1 MPKARKNML
10 AAIHLGS
17 EQVHM
22 EIIQYDNQG
31 QVKILE
37 RLTRSTTMGEET
49 FKIGKVSFQ
58 SVNEV
63 CNLLKGFK
71 RLINEYRTQEFQLI
85 ATTALREAQNRQY
98 IIDQIKVK
106 TGFDVQVIDML
117 EEVFL
122 KYKVLFKI
130 LYEQELIDKE
140 EGALFTDIT
149 SGGLGI
155 TLYGSGG
162 IQYLQ
167 NIHMGTLRIKENFT
181 KKQRE
186 SLHFLDVLEEYI
198 YGSIEV
204 VADAIA
210 NHQVRY
216 LILSG
221 VETQLLLEMLKR
233 NNQKNRTNIEII
245 PLAEFQDLYSQVRSK
260 NMVQIMHEFQL
271 TERKAEMALPTL
283 VLYNKIVNLIKTE
296 QIMIPQVDLVNG
308 MVNDIVEQRTK
319 SKWLNIFNGHIVSC
333 ARMLANKYSYYN
345 NHSKFVEKH
354 ALFLFDRLIK
364 LHGYGGRERL
374 FLQVSS
380 ILHDIGKFVNLRRH
394 YFYSYRLI
402 ISSDIMGFSDE
413 EREIIA
419 NIAYYHSKVT
429 PSNNDP
435 NYASLSSEA
444 KVIVS
449 KLSAIL
455 RLADALDS
463 SHNQK
468 IRDIDVIWK
477 GNHVEILAL
486 TNEDI
491 SLEEWTFNYKASF
504 FEEVFGLQALV
515 RRKGGIK

>member
-22 EIIQYDNQG
+22 EIIQYNNQG

-37 RLTRSTTMGEET
+37 RLTRSTNMGEET
-49 FKIGKVSFQ
+49 FKTGKVSFQ

-63 CNLLKGFK
+63 CDLLKGFK
-71 RLINEYRTQEFQLI
+71 RLINEYQIQELQLI

-106 TGFDVQVIDML
+106 TGFDVQVIDMI

-130 LYEQELIDKE
+130 LYQQELIDKKE
-140 EGALFTDIT
+140 SALFTDIT

-186 SLHFLDVLEEYI
+186 SLHFLDALEEYI

-204 VADAIA
+204 VANAIA

-233 NNQKNRTNIEII
+233 NTQKNAIEII
-245 PLAEFQDLYSQVRSK
+245 PLTEFQDLYSQVRSK
-260 NMVQIMHEFQL
+260 NIVQIMHEFQL
-271 TERKAEMALPTL
+271 TERKAEIVLPTL

-308 MVNDIVEQRTK
+308 MINDIVEQRTK
-319 SKWLNIFNGHIVSC
+319 SKWLNIFNEHIVSC

-345 NHSKFVEKH
+345 NHSKSVEKH
-354 ALFLFDRLIK
+354 ALFLFDKLIK
-364 LHGYGGRERL
+364 LHGYGERERL

-429 PSNNDP
+429 PSNTDP
-435 NYASLSSEA
+435 NYSSLNPEA

-468 IRDIDVIWK
+468 IRDIDLIWK
-477 GNHVEILAL
+477 GNHVEILVV

-515 RRKGGIK
+515 RKKGEIK